1 MSKTIIGVGM
11 LRGEPGIRSFEVPM
25 PEIKQPDDVLVRMKE
40 VGLDGTDFNIVRHNL
55 QDIAEGKNRII
66 SGHEGIGV
74 VETVGKK
81 VKSLQP
87 GDIVSVLVRRGCGE
101 CEPCLNNAS
110 DMCMTGRF
118 IERGIHKLD
127 GLLTQYIVDK
137 EMYLV
142 KVPPAVKKLAIFT
155 EPLSIVEKGVEQIRI
170 IQSRLPWYCPHDGHS
185 LSDQEWGGCKVA
197 LVVGAGPL
205 GLLAAALLRLSKAY
219 TYVADIVAEDHP
231 KVKFVNDMEAKYID
245 VRNKTPEQI
254 VDFCCTPSGVLNIIF
269 EASGAADTALE
280 LIPFMSRSSIYV
292 MTGIPRDDIKI
303 KIDAARLMRQIVR
316 YNQVIVGSV
325 NSNRNHFEMALGDLE
340 KINKSFGGLLEN
352 MITRRVPLEDYKT
365 AFTISDP
372 NHIKTIVEIKPF

>member
-1 MSKTIIGVGM
+1 MNKTITGVGM
-11 LRGEPGIRSFEVPM
+11 MRGEPGVRSFEVPM
-25 PEIKQPDDVLVRMKE
+25 PEIKQPNEVLVRMKE
-40 VGLDGTDFNIVRHNL
+40 VGLDGTDINMVRYNL
-55 QDIAEGKNRII
+55 QDVAEGKDRII
-66 SGHEGIGV
+66 LGHEGIGV
-74 VETVGKK
+74 VEAVGKK
-81 VKSLQP
+81 VKSLKA
-87 GDIVSVLVRRGCGE
+87 GDIVNVLVRRGCGE

-142 KVPPAVKKLAIFT
+142 KVPPAVKKLAVFT

-185 LSDQEWGGCKVA
+185 LLDQDWGGCKVA

-219 TYVADIVAEDHP
+219 TYVCDIVSEDHP

-245 VRNKTPEQI
+245 VRDKTPEQI
-254 VDFCCTPSGVLNIIF
+254 VDFCCTPSGILNIIF
-269 EASGAADTALE
+269 EASGAAATALE

-292 MTGIPRDDIKI
+292 MTGIPRENIQI
-303 KIDAARLMRQIVR
+303 SLDAARLMRQIVR

-325 NSNRNHFEMALGDLE
+325 NSNRSHFEMALADLE
-340 KINKSFGGLLEN
+340 KINSSFGGMLDR
-352 MITRRVPLEDYKT
+352 MITRRVPLEDYLT

-372 NHIKTIVEIKPF
+372 NHIKTVVEIEPW